1 MCERFRPQQAQP
13 LPEPI
18 RVQKSAMLSAE
29 NSMSLE
35 TFSMSLEAV
44 VVNRDRGL
52 VEAFVAVARPRGPH
66 ARYAWVCKRLTTH
79 DYLNA
84 QSLTSTGTCYNKQND
99 WLKLNG

>member
-35 TFSMSLEAV
+35 TFSMSLQAV
-44 VVNRDRGL
+44 VVTRDRGL

-84 QSLTSTGTCYNKQND
+84 QSLT
-99 WLKLNG
+99 